1 MPKVALEAR
10 QRNNGYSANSGDT
23 PHGVPERSLSDGGR
37 HIGRGCHD
45 LWLPSF
51 TAGVLMNGSNIEIH
65 LTGNREVHRRKLFY
79 LKVTTDRRSH
89 YDVINF
95 LQMAVSIT
103 LTGSRH
109 VRPIVMGNRGYEM
122 PKRSSYERLGRAY
135 TTNDFDL
142 FIYVLGEMCPIFFA
156 GYRPN
161 YARWVVRYYLNLVN
175 MENSHPGIRH
185 ILQNDALSVKRSSR
199 SFSRTPFDITLEQ
212 TVDADAASS
221 LTGIAAFGRSESA
234 K

>member
-1 MPKVALEAR
+1 MR
-10 QRNNGYSANSGDT
+10 TYSEYTECTYRGN
-23 PHGVPERSLSDGGR
+23 HGN
-37 HIGRGCHD
+37 
-45 LWLPSF
+45 
-51 TAGVLMNGSNIEIH
+51 TAGFGKIYLRLVNIFLMFS
-65 LTGNREVHRRKLFY
+65 
-79 LKVTTDRRSH
+79 
-89 YDVINF
+89 
-95 LQMAVSIT
+95 
-103 LTGSRH
+103 
-109 VRPIVMGNRGYEM
+109 
-122 PKRSSYERLGRAY
+122 RAY

-234 K
+234 KRRWMITR